1 MEIKILKE
9 ARSRLAEITSKEIL
23 IGKDVQEAL
32 DLMASCSYQGAE
44 GMLLYEHQFTKDFF
58 DLKTG
63 LAGEILQKFS
73 TYQMRMAIIGDFEKY
88 SSTSFRDFRRESH
101 RQVRI
106 IFAGSREEAIRLM
119 IG

>member
-1 MEIKILKE
+1 MKINLLKDNQPI
-9 ARSRLAEITSKEIL
+9 LAEIVSDEIL
-23 IGKDVQEAL
+23 IDNDTQEAL

-44 GMLLYEHQFTKDFF
+44 GMLLYEHQFTKEFF

-63 LAGEILQKFS
+63 LAGEVLQKFS

-88 SSTSFRDFRRESH
+88 TSKSFRDFRRESN
-101 RQVRI
+101 QQGRI